1 MFLLC
6 SSCLFMLFLEFS
18 MFFHF
23 LVGFPPSFSRA
34 RKSSSWL
41 GSSRLFI
48 IMFFTCF
55 HYAFM
60 LIHSFPFPPSSS
72 RAKKLIQASGFHNAA
87 RKAVKNHEKWG
98 KKHGSQKKEASQNTW
113 KRWIKKGSWLNGKLG
128 KAEIVEKGIGEN
140 KLGNMGQETR
150 GDLVNVN
157 CEEGNWDI
165 GKQGKR
171 QIGKRKIDK
180 NLN

>member
-1 MFLLC
+1 M
-6 SSCLFMLFLEFS
+6 
-18 MFFHF
+18 
-23 LVGFPPSFSRA
+23 
-34 RKSSSWL
+34 
-41 GSSRLFI
+41 
-48 IMFFTCF
+48 
-55 HYAFM
+55 
-60 LIHSFPFPPSSS
+60 
-72 RAKKLIQASGFHNAA
+72 
-87 RKAVKNHEKWG
+87 
-98 KKHGSQKKEASQNTW
+98 
-113 KRWIKKGSWLNGKLG
+113 
-128 KAEIVEKGIGEN
+128 EKGIGEN